1 MAFKMKGSSYK
12 MGGVKTKNTMAYMKS
27 TAMKHNVDDNKEHQ
41 DEFGE
46 NHSEDLQTE
55 AEHRRSFETSNKSD
69 NQKMSKKIVRT
80 DLDKPMGE
88 GKAPTKQLAG
98 SDGKGINVDNV
109 KKKADRED
117 DNKRIAKLRNSFT
130 DPRVA
135 AQIYDSKSAS
145 GTSEDID
152 KMAPIKHSG
161 IHGTKSHKHPH
172 GNPRTKVPMKQTDFF
187 DKVKSAGKAIYN
199 NVGKVNSVGNSLSD
213 KISSDYNKN
222 KKVYR
227 DNAKKN

>member
-12 MGGVKTKNTMAYMKS
+12 KGGVKTKKTMAYMKS

-41 DEFGE
+41 DTYGE
-46 NHSEDLQTE
+46 DHSEDLQTE
-55 AEHRRSFETSNKSD
+55 AEHRKSFETSNKSD

-88 GKAPTKQLAG
+88 GKAP
-98 SDGKGINVDNV
+98 
-109 KKKADRED
+109 
-117 DNKRIAKLRNSFT
+117 
-130 DPRVA
+130 
-135 AQIYDSKSAS
+135 
-145 GTSEDID
+145 
-152 KMAPIKHSG
+152 IKHSG
-161 IHGTKSHKHPH
+161 IHGTKSHEHPH

-213 KISSDYNKN
+213 KISSDYGKN
-222 KKVYR
+222 KKEYR
-227 DNAKKN
+227 DNAKKK